1 MELLTKDRYS
11 RAYVEVLEI
20 IKHMGKEYQEK
31 IPQNLLQ
38 LFENNKDEN
47 YQYIIDNTKNIKE
60 HKLLDETLGL
70 LSIIELKYWANAE
83 EKELLN
89 KALQDNERKY
99 QEKLSEIYNTDNLF
113 KDKKEKTKNIDEN
126 ENSLIEFKESAF
138 KRFINKIKKFFHIK

>member
-1 MELLTKDRYS
+1 MEILTKDRYS

-38 LFENNKDEN
+38 LFENNKDKN

-70 LSIIELKYWANAE
+70 LSIIELKYWATDE
-83 EKELLN
+83 EKQLLN

-99 QEKLSEIYNTDNLF
+99 QEDLREIYNTDNLF
-113 KDKKEKTKNIDEN
+113 KKQKSNTENIETN
-126 ENSLIEFKESAF
+126 ENSLIEYKESAF
-138 KRFINKIKKFFHIK
+138 KRFIKKIKNFLHIK